1 MDASKMGNFIA
12 DQRKLLGMTQA
23 DLGNKLMVT
32 DKAVSK
38 WERGLGFPD
47 INTLESLAEA
57 LHVSVN
63 ELMRA
68 EKNVT
73 EVSNEEAVAEA
84 LHNTIEVADKQIKD
98 AEKRSIM
105 VIFGAVAVAVLGML
119 VIDNMT
125 LLELGMATAFVYLP
139 LVCIFSSLVLFI
151 WALHQRK
158 KGRAYKRTITW
169 AAIMAGIV
177 VLFALVL
184 FVAGMI
190 STPVAS

>member
-1 MDASKMGNFIA
+1 MDASKLGNFIA

-190 STPVAS
+190 STPVAC

>member
-1 MDASKMGNFIA
+1 MDASKLGNFIA

-125 LLELGMATAFVYLP
+125 LLELGMAIAFVYLP

-158 KGRAYKRTITW
+158 KGRVYKRTITW

>member
-1 MDASKMGNFIA
+1 MDQERIGKFILEARHEVGLTQKELAERIGVSDRTISKREN
-12 DQRKLLGMTQA
+12 
-23 DLGNKLMVT
+23 
-32 DKAVSK
+32 
-38 WERGLGFPD
+38 GLGFPD

-169 AAIMAGIV
+169 AAIMAVIV
-177 VLFALVL
+177 VLFALV
-184 FVAGMI
+184 
-190 STPVAS
+190 

>member
-84 LHNTIEVADKQIKD
+84 LRAGRLHAFCADVLSEEPPHKDNSLLNLPNSYITPHIAWATREARERLMFVCVENVA
-98 AEKRSIM
+98 
-105 VIFGAVAVAVLGML
+105 
-119 VIDNMT
+119 
-125 LLELGMATAFVYLP
+125 AF
-139 LVCIFSSLVLFI
+139 I
-151 WALHQRK
+151 
-158 KGRAYKRTITW
+158 KGRPIN
-169 AAIMAGIV
+169 V
-177 VLFALVL
+177 V
-184 FVAGMI
+184 
-190 STPVAS
+190 S

>member
-1 MDASKMGNFIA
+1 MDASKFGNFIA

-125 LLELGMATAFVYLP
+125 LLELGMAIAFVYLP

-158 KGRAYKRTITW
+158 KGRVYKRTITW

>member
-1 MDASKMGNFIA
+1 MDASKLGNFIA

-139 LVCIFSSLVLFI
+139 LVCIISSLVLFI

>member
-1 MDASKMGNFIA
+1 MDASKLGNFIA

-105 VIFGAVAVAVLGML
+105 VIFGVVAVAVLGML

-169 AAIMAGIV
+169 AAIMAVIV

>member
-1 MDASKMGNFIA
+1 MDASKLGNFIA
-12 DQRKLLGMTQA
+12 NQRKLLGMTQA

-169 AAIMAGIV
+169 AAIMAVIV

>member
-1 MDASKMGNFIA
+1 MDASKLGNFIA

-73 EVSNEEAVAEA
+73 EVTNEEAVAEA
-84 LHNTIEVADKQIKD
+84 LHNTIEVADKQIKN

>member
-1 MDASKMGNFIA
+1 MDASKLGNFIA
-12 DQRKLLGMTQA
+12 DQRKILGMTQA

-151 WALHQRK
+151 WTLHQRK

>member
-1 MDASKMGNFIA
+1 MDASKLGNFIA

-68 EKNVT
+68 EKNET
-73 EVSNEEAVAEA
+73 EVSNEDAVAEA

-125 LLELGMATAFVYLP
+125 LLELGMAIAFVYLP

-158 KGRAYKRTITW
+158 KGRVYKRTITW

>member
-1 MDASKMGNFIA
+1 MDASKLGNFIA
-12 DQRKLLGMTQA
+12 DQRKLLGMTHA

-105 VIFGAVAVAVLGML
+105 VIFGAVAVAVLGI
-119 VIDNMT
+119 V
-125 LLELGMATAFVYLP
+125 ATNR
-139 LVCIFSSLVLFI
+139 I
-151 WALHQRK
+151 Q
-158 KGRAYKRTITW
+158 
-169 AAIMAGIV
+169 
-177 VLFALVL
+177 
-184 FVAGMI
+184 
-190 STPVAS
+190 